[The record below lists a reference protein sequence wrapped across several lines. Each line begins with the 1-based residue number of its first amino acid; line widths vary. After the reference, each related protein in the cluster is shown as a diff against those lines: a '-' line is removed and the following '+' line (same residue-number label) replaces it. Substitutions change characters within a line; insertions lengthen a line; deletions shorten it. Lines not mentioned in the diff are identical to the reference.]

1 MCVVM
6 SSEVISEYFC
16 KIPCGET
23 IPFQNP
29 HAVSVSL
36 PEIQN
41 VIDYEEGKTKVIG
54 KMKSGYPRFFTNQ
67 FVKQL
72 TQFIKKKYNISDEE
86 KLIPITS
93 FQAKNII
100 EKTFDVTFNC
110 VEDKFRNVFL
120 IIDSNDKNEKKY
132 ADFIRNAGLIISSR
146 KAEASLYHYNL
157 IDSVFEEEIVNEKKA
172 IRNIKNTLSEAYG
185 TSSEKIILSNCGMN
199 ALYTASEAVVSLQ
212 QQFGKTEIVQ
222 LGWLYVDTMEIIE
235 RKENSHVQINIYDL
249 VQLEKWLEKNHS
261 KVAVLIT
268 EVVSNPLL
276 QCVDLPKL
284 HELCSRFSVKLIV
297 DNTLATPYCVD
308 VLPYCDAVVESLT
321 KFACGNADLLFG
333 AIIVNDK
340 KLITAISE
348 NVIPPFEGEVKRL
361 GFQILEYENRVKKV
375 SENTILLYNYLK
387 TQSKVLEI
395 KSVLHEDSVE
405 NFSKI
410 QKNDLIPGLLSV
422 VFDKDLAYY
431 YDKLQLAKGPSLG
444 AEFTLAMPYVYL
456 AHYDYLKTKSGLN
469 KLKELGINPNLLR
482 ISVGTEPIEEIIN
495 AFQSVLE

>member
-1 MCVVM
+1 MD
-6 SSEVISEYFC
+6 EVLNDYFC
-16 KIPCGET
+16 EIPCGET

-41 VIDYEEGKTKVIG
+41 VIDYEEGESGVID
-54 KMKSGYPRFFTNQ
+54 KMKSGYPRFFQNK

-72 TQFIKKKYNISDEE
+72 TQYIKEKHQISEE
-86 KLIPITS
+86 KKLVPITS
-93 FQAKNII
+93 IQARNCI
-100 EKTFDVTFNC
+100 EKVFN
-110 VEDKFRNVFL
+110 VLFEYIEDEFENVFL
-120 IIDSNDKNEKKY
+120 ILDSNDENTKRY
-132 ADFIRNAGLIISSR
+132 ADFIRNTGLIISSR
-146 KAEASLYHYNL
+146 KAEATLYELNL
-157 IDSVFEEEIVNEKKA
+157 IDSIFEEETVSSAQA
-172 IRNIKNTLSEAYG
+172 ISNIKNPLSEAYG

-199 ALYTASEAVVSLQ
+199 ALFAATEALVAVQ
-212 QQFGKTEIVQ
+212 KEFGKTKIIQ

-235 RKENSHVQINIYDL
+235 RKEKSHVQINIYDL

-276 QCVDLPKL
+276 QCVDLPRL
-284 HELCSRFSVKLIV
+284 YEICTHFSVKLIV

-308 VLPYCDAVVESLT
+308 VLPYCDVVVESLT
-321 KFACGNADLLFG
+321 KFACGNADLLMG
-333 AIIVNDK
+333 AIVVNDK
-340 KLITAISE
+340 KLISLISE
-348 NVIPPFEGEVKRL
+348 NVIPPFEGEIKRL
-361 GFQILEYENRVKKV
+361 GFQILEYENRVNRI
-375 SENTILLYNYLK
+375 SENTILLHNYLK

-410 QKNDLIPGLLSV
+410 QKNDLVPGLLSV
-422 VFDKDLAYY
+422 VFDKNLAFY

-456 AHYDYLKTKSGLN
+456 AHYEYLKSEKGLR
-469 KLKELGINPNLLR
+469 KLQELGIDSNLLR
-482 ISVGTEPIEEIIN
+482 ISVGVEPIEDIIK
-495 AFQSVLE
+495 AFQLVLE